1 MSKTRLSSFAPHR
14 SRVVVA
20 MSGGVD
26 SSVAAKILV
35 EQGYDVIGVTMK
47 LWNYDEVGGNVDL
60 SNSCCSL
67 DSINGARMVCAELE
81 IPHFVYDFSSE
92 FQKMVIENF
101 KSEYL
106 AGRTP
111 NPCIRCNT
119 YLKWHALLDKITE
132 IDADSIATGH
142 YAQIVKKDGKFA
154 IARATY
160 REKDQSYALW
170 ELSQENLK
178 RTIFPLG
185 ELTKPEVRKIAKSAN
200 LETADEPE
208 SQEIC
213 FIPDNDY
220 YRFLRE
226 NTPDAMA
233 EIGEGRILDE
243 NANELGTHKGF
254 PFYTVGQR
262 RGLGIYDA
270 TPFYVKKIDGEKNE
284 IIVAKKDA
292 MTFSEMKVGQLNW
305 MIPPKSDEFSA
316 QVKIRYRHEAVKS
329 AVFKAKDKRQKAE
342 SKTCHCEDPPVG
354 GDEAIS
360 NEPRQTEKIASSA
373 NWRIRNDT
381 ILVKFSTPQTAV
393 APGQSAVFYDGDV
406 VLGGGIIFN

>member
-1 MSKTRLSSFAPHR
+1 
-14 SRVVVA
+14 

-35 EQGYDVIGVTMK
+35 GQGYEVIGVTMK

-67 DSINGARMVCAELE
+67 DSINGARMVCTELG

-92 FQKMVIENF
+92 FQKIVIENF
-101 KSEYL
+101 KTEYL

-119 YLKWHALLDKITE
+119 YLKWHTLLDKITE
-132 IDADSIATGH
+132 IDVDFIATGH
-142 YAQIVKKDGKFA
+142 YAQIVEKDENFA
-154 IARATY
+154 IARAKY

-178 RTIFPLG
+178 RTLFPLG
-185 ELTKPEVRKIAKSAN
+185 KLTKPEVRNIAKEAN

-220 YRFLRE
+220 HRFLNE
-226 NTPDAMA
+226 NALDEMA
-233 EIGEGRILDE
+233 KIGDGKILDE
-243 NANELGTHKGF
+243 AGNELGTHKGF

-270 TPFYVKKIDGEKNE
+270 TPFYVKKIDATKNE
-284 IIVAKKDA
+284 IIVAKKEA
-292 MTFSEMKVGQLNW
+292 MTFVEMKVGQLNW
-305 MIPPKSDEFSA
+305 MIPPKIEEFSA
-316 QVKIRYRHEAVKS
+316 KVKIRYRHEAVECNVQMNEGKRR
-329 AVFKAKDKRQKAE
+329 KAKGKKE
-342 SKTCHCEDPPVG
+342 E
-354 GDEAIS
+354 
-360 NEPRQTEKIASSA
+360 IASPLA
-373 NWRIRNDT
+373 RNDRNFVT
-381 ILVKFSTPQTAV
+381 VRFAEPQIAV
-393 APGQSAVFYDGDV
+393 APGQSSVFYKNDV
-406 VLGGGIIFN
+406 VLGGGIIFD